1 MAIYSGSRIN
11 IAANAWTGLDNILID
26 DVSAEPHFSE
36 SVEGIRFKYKNTE
49 TMLKAKVEDD
59 KLVLYK
65 PDNALFR
72 EGFIKGITYNIDL
85 SDSSLSGYHFAFS
98 TTSDG
103 GYNGTEAV
111 DADEVA
117 LSETTLMVNI
127 PQGSNINELYYY
139 AKNHSGM
146 GGLITILTETYQPK
160 IHQAIY
166 WPQTQFTNS
175 QI

>member
-1 MAIYSGSRIN
+1 MLIHREDQVYYKWLSTISRIN
-11 IAANAWTGLDNILID
+11 IAANAWTGLDNILAVD

-103 GYNGTEAV
+103 GYNGGVALTEAV

-127 PQGSNINELYYY
+127 P
-139 AKNHSGM
+139 KV
-146 GGLITILTETYQPK
+146 LILMNYIITPK
-160 IHQAIY
+160 TTRA
-166 WPQTQFTNS
+166 WEA
-175 QI
+175 